1 MFSRDNWRYVLRRDR
16 GERGHIEEGERGH
29 VRKER
34 GVTTTV
40 SFLNRLK

>member
-1 MFSRDNWRYVLRRDR
+1 MRKER

-29 VRKER
+29 MRKER
-34 GVTTTV
+34 GVTTTTV